1 MLIINTVENEV
12 QTTLILEGRL
22 DAESVK
28 DLKEALSG
36 ISENVTDIE
45 IDLEKVASVSSAGL
59 RVFLQL
65 HNQLNQGGGRLT
77 ISHPQ
82 EVVREVLENTGLMNC
97 LNIVI

>member
-1 MLIINTVENEV
+1 MLKINIVENEA
-12 QTTLILEGRL
+12 QTRLILDGRL

-28 DLKEALSG
+28 DLKAALAG
-36 ISENVTDIE
+36 LSENVTNIE
-45 IDLEKVASVSSAGL
+45 IDLSGTDSVSSAGL

-65 HNQLNQGGGRLT
+65 HNQLMQGGGSLT

-82 EVVREVLENTGLMNC
+82 EVVREVLDNTGLTDC